1 MKKSWIDGKTILI
14 TGASSGIGR
23 ELTKKFILTN
33 NARVIGVGR
42 REEKF
47 KSLIAELGDKSELFE
62 YKLFDVSIE
71 QNWKDLQQELKDKN
85 LDVIINNAGILPR
98 FESFDNFCKR
108 NNETNISQAI
118 NKVMDTN
125 FLAVALSCAYLTP
138 IIEKS
143 STPAIINI
151 ASSASLCALPG
162 ISIYS
167 ASKSAVKNFT
177 ESLGLEKDYYVG
189 LMCPGFTKTEIFR
202 NQTRKTDSK
211 LINLIESDL
220 TKMVNK
226 IYRAICKKKN
236 RCVFGFDAKCMDRLY
251 RLAPKSS
258 LKLFRNILKK
268 SHIDLFEDV
277 FNKPQA

>member
-14 TGASSGIGR
+14 TGATSGIGR

-108 NNETNISQAI
+108 HHETNISQEI

-143 STPAIINI
+143 PTPAIINI

-177 ESLGLEKDYYVG
+177 ESLSLEKDYYVG

-258 LKLFRNILKK
+258 LKLFRHILKK

>member
-1 MKKSWIDGKTILI
+1 MKKCWIDGKTILI

-108 NNETNISQAI
+108 NNETNISQEI

-143 STPAIINI
+143 PTPAIINI

-177 ESLGLEKDYYVG
+177 ESLSLEKDYYVG

>member
-14 TGASSGIGR
+14 TGATSGIGR

-108 NNETNISQAI
+108 NNETNISQEI

-143 STPAIINI
+143 PTPAIINI

-177 ESLGLEKDYYVG
+177 ESLSLEKDYYVG

>member
-1 MKKSWIDGKTILI
+1 MKKCWIDGKTILI
-14 TGASSGIGR
+14 TGATSGIGR

-108 NNETNISQAI
+108 NNETNISQEI

-143 STPAIINI
+143 PTPAIINI

-177 ESLGLEKDYYVG
+177 ESLSLEKDYYVG

>member
-23 ELTKKFILTN
+23 ELTKKFILAN
-33 NARVIGVGR
+33 NSRVIGVGR

-108 NNETNISQAI
+108 NNETNISQEI

-143 STPAIINI
+143 PTPAIINI

-177 ESLGLEKDYYVG
+177 ESLSLEKDYYVG

>member
-1 MKKSWIDGKTILI
+1 MKKCWIDGKTILI

-108 NNETNISQAI
+108 NNETNISQEI

-143 STPAIINI
+143 QTPAIINI

-177 ESLGLEKDYYVG
+177 ESLSLEKDYYVG

-226 IYRAICKKKN
+226 IYRAICKKKK

-258 LKLFRNILKK
+258 IKLFRNILKK

-277 FNKPQA
+277 FN

>member
-1 MKKSWIDGKTILI
+1 MKKCWINGKTILI

-23 ELTKKFILTN
+23 DLTKKFILTN

-47 KSLIAELGDKSELFE
+47 KSLIDELGDKSELFE

-108 NNETNISQAI
+108 NNETNISQEI
-118 NKVMDTN
+118 NKVIDTN
-125 FLAVALSCAYLTP
+125 FLAVALTCAYLTP

-143 STPAIINI
+143 QTPAIINI

-177 ESLGLEKDYYVG
+177 ESLSLEKDYYVG

-226 IYRAICKKKN
+226 IYRAICKKKK

-258 LKLFRNILKK
+258 IKLFRNILKK

-277 FNKPQA
+277 FN

>member
-1 MKKSWIDGKTILI
+1 MKKCWIDGKTILI

-23 ELTKKFILTN
+23 ELTKKFILCN
-33 NARVIGVGR
+33 NAKVIGVGR

-62 YKLFDVSIE
+62 YRIFDVSIE
-71 QNWKDLQQELKDKN
+71 QNWKDLQQELQGKN
-85 LDVIINNAGILPR
+85 LDVIINNAGVLPR

-108 NNETNISQAI
+108 NSEAKIADEI
-118 NKVMDTN
+118 KKVIDTN
-125 FLAVALSCAYLTP
+125 FLAVAMCCAYLTP

-143 STPAIINI
+143 PTPAIVNI
-151 ASSASLCALPG
+151 ASSAGLCALPG

-177 ESLGLEKDYYVG
+177 ESISLEKNYYVG
-189 LMCPGFTKTEIFR
+189 LICPGFTNTEIFR
-202 NQTRKTDSK
+202 NQTRNTDSK
-211 LINLIESDL
+211 LIKLIESDL

-226 IYRAICKKKN
+226 IYRAICKKKK

-258 LKLFRNILKK
+258 LKLFRSVLKK
-268 SHIDLFEDV
+268 SHIELFEDV
-277 FNKPQA
+277 FNNSDA

>member
-108 NNETNISQAI
+108 NNETNISQEI

-143 STPAIINI
+143 PTPAIINI

-177 ESLGLEKDYYVG
+177 ESLSLEKDYYVG

>member
-14 TGASSGIGR
+14 TGATSGIGR

-108 NNETNISQAI
+108 NNETNISQEI

-177 ESLGLEKDYYVG
+177 ESLSLEKDYYVG

-236 RCVFGFDAKCMDRLY
+236 RCVFGFDLR
-251 RLAPKSS
+251 
-258 LKLFRNILKK
+258 
-268 SHIDLFEDV
+268 
-277 FNKPQA
+277 

>member
-1 MKKSWIDGKTILI
+1 MKKCWIDGKTILI

-85 LDVIINNAGILPR
+85 LDVIINNARILPK
-98 FESFDNFCKR
+98 FESFDNFYKR
-108 NNETNISQAI
+108 NNETNISQEI

-143 STPAIINI
+143 QTPAIINI

-177 ESLGLEKDYYVG
+177 ESLSLEKDYYVG

-226 IYRAICKKKN
+226 IYRAICKKKK

-258 LKLFRNILKK
+258 IKLFRNILKK

-277 FNKPQA
+277 FN

>member
-1 MKKSWIDGKTILI
+1 MKKCWIDGKTILI

-47 KSLIAELGDKSELFE
+47 KSLIDELGDKSELFE

-71 QNWKDLQQELKDKN
+71 QNWKDFQQELKDKN

-108 NNETNISQAI
+108 NNETNISQEI

-125 FLAVALSCAYLTP
+125 FLAVALTCAYLTP

-143 STPAIINI
+143 QTPAIINI

-177 ESLGLEKDYYVG
+177 ESLSLEKDYYVG

-220 TKMVNK
+220 IKMVNK
-226 IYRAICKKKN
+226 IYRAICKKKK

-258 LKLFRNILKK
+258 IKLFKNVLKK
-268 SHIDLFEDV
+268 SHIELFEDV
-277 FNKPQA
+277 FN

>member
-1 MKKSWIDGKTILI
+1 MKKCWIDGKTILI

-47 KSLIAELGDKSELFE
+47 KSLIDELGDKSEFFE

-71 QNWKDLQQELKDKN
+71 QNWKDLQQELQDKN

-108 NNETNISQAI
+108 NNETNISQEI
-118 NKVMDTN
+118 NKVIDTN
-125 FLAVALSCAYLTP
+125 FLAVALTCAYLTP

-143 STPAIINI
+143 PTPAIINI

-177 ESLGLEKDYYVG
+177 ESLSLEKDYYVG

-226 IYRAICKKKN
+226 IYRAICKKKK

-258 LKLFRNILKK
+258 IKLFRNILKK

-277 FNKPQA
+277 FN

>member
-1 MKKSWIDGKTILI
+1 MKKCWIDGKTILI

-47 KSLIAELGDKSELFE
+47 KSLIDELGDKSELFE

-108 NNETNISQAI
+108 NNETNISQEI
-118 NKVMDTN
+118 NKVIDTN
-125 FLAVALSCAYLTP
+125 FLAVALTCAYLTP

-143 STPAIINI
+143 PTPAIINI

-177 ESLGLEKDYYVG
+177 ESLSLEKDYYVG

>member
-23 ELTKKFILTN
+23 EHEKKFILTN
-33 NARVIGVGR
+33 NSRVIGVGR

-108 NNETNISQAI
+108 NNETNISQEI

-143 STPAIINI
+143 PTPAIINI

-177 ESLGLEKDYYVG
+177 ESLSLEKDYYVG